1 MPTTRADLER
11 MYDGP
16 IPREELA
23 RCREM
28 ERAMTKRPTD
38 IYTLIYRSRQS
49 GTVFSDAYADL
60 DQACENFADT
70 DWLEYE
76 CLGAAHTKLDHPV
89 AAGASEN
96 FDIAAAVEAWTAD
109 RRSEAE
115 HIGQE
120 RRAYLARVA

>member
-1 MPTTRADLER
+1 MSTTR
-11 MYDGP
+11 P
-16 IPREELA
+16 
-23 RCREM
+23 
-28 ERAMTKRPTD
+28 RPTD

-76 CLGAAHTKLDHPV
+76 YLGASHTRIDHPV
-89 AAGASEN
+89 AAGTSED
-96 FDIAAAVEAWTAD
+96 FDISAAAEAWAAGQ
-109 RRSEAE
+109 RSEAE
-115 HIGQE
+115 HIAQE